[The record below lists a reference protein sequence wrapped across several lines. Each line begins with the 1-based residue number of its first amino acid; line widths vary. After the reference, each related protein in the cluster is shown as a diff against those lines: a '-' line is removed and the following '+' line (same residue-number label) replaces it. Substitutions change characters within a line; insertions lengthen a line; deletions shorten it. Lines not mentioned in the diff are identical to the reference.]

1 MLHFHIFHIEEIKM
15 TTENFF
21 KIIDLDSNGP
31 SGIYMVMNTGLI
43 FRPVTTRQEKMTMQ
57 ASRQLAKCQH

>member
-1 MLHFHIFHIEEIKM
+1 M

-43 FRPVTTRQEKMTMQ
+43 FRPVTTRQEKMTLQ